1 MNYPLSG
8 SKALSKYH
16 DNKVFAYTVLFLL
29 IVIPLCFGVESSN
42 RIIYIGSWIVLS
54 ILSTVS
60 IVYIS
65 RETK

>member
-29 IVIPLCFGVESSN
+29 IVISLCFGIESSN
-42 RIIYIGSWIVLS
+42 RFIYIGSWIVLS
-54 ILSTVS
+54 ILSTIS
-60 IVYIS
+60 IVYIY
-65 RETK
+65 KQGN